1 MRSMKGTYS
10 MLESLK
16 KDVYEANVKLKEYN
30 LITLT
35 WGNVSAISED
45 RNYVVIKPSGVDYAE
60 MTADMMVVTDMQGKV
75 VQGDLRP
82 SSDLHTH
89 LEIYRNFSDVKS
101 VVHTHSRWAT
111 ATAQAELP
119 VECYGTTHA
128 DSFYGQ
134 IPCTRHLTDN
144 EIAHDY
150 ELNTGKVIVETFRNL
165 KIEPLSV
172 PAVLVCKHGPFA
184 WGQTPKKAVENALV
198 LEECAYMA
206 YICKT
211 LKNGQVSV
219 APQAL
224 QDKHYFRK
232 HGENAYY
239 GQG

>member
-1 MRSMKGTYS
+1 
-10 MLESLK
+10 MLEQLK
-16 KDVYEANVKLKEYN
+16 EEVYKANLKLKEYN

-45 RNYVVIKPSGVDYAE
+45 RKHVAIKPSGIDYAE
-60 MTADMMVVTDMQGKV
+60 MTADMMVVTDLKGNV
-75 VQGDLRP
+75 VDGNLKP
-82 SSDLHTH
+82 SSDLDTH
-89 LEIYRNFSDVKS
+89 LELYRNFSAIKS

-128 DSFYGQ
+128 DNFYGQ
-134 IPCTRHLTDN
+134 IPCTRHLTAD
-144 EIAHDY
+144 EINSDY
-150 ELNTGKVIVETFRNL
+150 ELNTGKVIVETLNNL
-165 KIEPLSV
+165 KIDPMSV

-184 WGQTPKKAVENALV
+184 WGETPQKAVENALV

-211 LKNGQVSV
+211 LTDGNVLP
-219 APQAL
+219 APQVL

-232 HGENAYY
+232 HGKNAYY
-239 GQG
+239 GQK